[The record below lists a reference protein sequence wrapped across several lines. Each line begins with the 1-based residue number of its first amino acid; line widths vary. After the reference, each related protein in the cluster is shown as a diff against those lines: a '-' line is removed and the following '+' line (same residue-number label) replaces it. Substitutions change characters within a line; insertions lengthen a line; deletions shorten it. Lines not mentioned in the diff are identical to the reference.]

1 MGGPSNRIRKIRRE
15 KDLSGTEVAERLGI
29 SAQYYY
35 NIERGKRSLSAE
47 MASKLAKIFGV
58 TTDYLLGLNDEPQSK
73 TSEKEKNLSSLDEN
87 VYALARNFQDL
98 DSDAQDALLKII
110 ETMRRK
116 GKEAKND

>member
-98 DSDAQDALLKII
+98 DSDTQDALLKII
-110 ETMRRK
+110 ETLRRR
-116 GKEAKND
+116 